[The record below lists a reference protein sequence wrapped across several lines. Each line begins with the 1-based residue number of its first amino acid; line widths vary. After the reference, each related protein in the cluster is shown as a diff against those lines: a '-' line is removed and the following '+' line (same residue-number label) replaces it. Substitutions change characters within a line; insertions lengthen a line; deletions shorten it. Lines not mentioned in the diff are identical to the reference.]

1 MKKQFLLFAGTREG
15 RELAEYMIENNIA
28 LTVCVA
34 TEYGETVLKESEA
47 LSSGASANDMLC
59 IQTGRMDAEE
69 MVDFIRKLQPV
80 AVIDATHPY
89 ADVVTKNI
97 REACAA
103 TDTPYERMLRKESVM
118 HPTEEAGCCFF
129 DNPSAAATWLEQQE
143 GNILLT
149 TGLKELPVFA
159 GAISQK
165 ERIYARVLLQAS
177 VFEEME
183 ACGLTKKQMICMQGP
198 FSKEMNKAT
207 LQMCQ
212 ARFLVTKESGA
223 VGGFLEKVEAAQE
236 LGATCVVIR
245 RPTKEEGLSPE
256 EVRVHVRKLWGAEE
270 KEMSGAAI
278 AIAGIGMGS
287 TAGMTVEVAEAI
299 RRADC
304 IIGAKRML
312 KSAET
317 LADGATQPPMVAL
330 YKSEEIKDYI
340 DAHPEHRRIVIVLSG
355 DVGFYSGAKKLLEQ
369 LENHA
374 SVTLLPGI
382 SSAVYFAAK
391 IGMAWEDMKLLSTH
405 GREQNIVSAVRCHR
419 KVFTLASDAKSI
431 CALAQKLADYGFG
444 NATMY
449 VGADFSYPTEAIYE
463 ATVSEFADFDK
474 PGMFVAIICNGQAG
488 QEPVTHG
495 MPDEAF
501 LRGKAPM
508 TKEEVR
514 SISLSK
520 LRLTKDAVVYDI
532 GAGTGSVSVECARMA
547 EEGKVYAIERKEEA
561 VELLHQNRIRFAC
574 DNLEIIKG
582 LAPEAMEDLPAPTHA
597 FIGGSAG
604 NLKEIV
610 QLLTKKNPAVRM
622 VINCIT
628 LETVAETL
636 AVAKELALE
645 IEDLACITVAK
656 SKDVG
661 TYHMMMGQNP
671 VYCVVLKE
679 CGEK

>member
-1 MKKQFLLFAGTREG
+1 M
-15 RELAEYMIENNIA
+15 
-28 LTVCVA
+28 
-34 TEYGETVLKESEA
+34 
-47 LSSGASANDMLC
+47 
-59 IQTGRMDAEE
+59 
-69 MVDFIRKLQPV
+69 
-80 AVIDATHPY
+80 
-89 ADVVTKNI
+89 
-97 REACAA
+97 
-103 TDTPYERMLRKESVM
+103 
-118 HPTEEAGCCFF
+118 
-129 DNPSAAATWLEQQE
+129 
-143 GNILLT
+143 
-149 TGLKELPVFA
+149 
-159 GAISQK
+159 
-165 ERIYARVLLQAS
+165 
-177 VFEEME
+177 
-183 ACGLTKKQMICMQGP
+183 
-198 FSKEMNKAT
+198 
-207 LQMCQ
+207 
-212 ARFLVTKESGA
+212 
-223 VGGFLEKVEAAQE
+223 
-236 LGATCVVIR
+236 
-245 RPTKEEGLSPE
+245 
-256 EVRVHVRKLWGAEE
+256 
-270 KEMSGAAI
+270 
-278 AIAGIGMGS
+278 
-287 TAGMTVEVAEAI
+287 EVAEAI

-312 KSAET
+312 QSAEA
-317 LADGATQPPMVAL
+317 LADGATQPPMIAL

-369 LENHA
+369 LENHT

-636 AVAKELALE
+636 AVAKELAVE